1 MLKKVLFGVVKIPRM
16 KIKFH
21 ICFTYIYIY
30 IYILKHTPLDELLSL
45 VIVHTK

>member
-30 IYILKHTPLDELLSL
+30 ILKHTPLDELLSL

>member
-1 MLKKVLFGVVKIPRM
+1 MLKKVLFGIVKIPRM

-21 ICFTYIYIY
+21 ICFTY

>member
-1 MLKKVLFGVVKIPRM
+1 MLKKVLFGVVKIPRT

-21 ICFTYIYIY
+21 ICFT
-30 IYILKHTPLDELLSL
+30 YILKHTPLDELLSL